1 MIFLYLFIY
10 FLDPYNSVWDARDE
24 AVLSRNLLS
33 ADLAYGRNNS
43 LSSLSSGRGSID
55 YQKALQQQQLNSI
68 GGNRTEQLLP
78 SEYGTTK
85 TNPYYSSSNLSSAG
99 GLSLTGNSLAQTRAS
114 LAEKNLRIQSQQLLL
129 QQQQLKQQQMI
140 LAREQLLRHHH
151 SAEYLNG
158 IGGYGGI
165 ASGRRSHDLSSSLSD
180 PGHGMRSALLEE
192 FRNNK
197 NKKYELRVNYNHNI
211 KIAS

>member
-1 MIFLYLFIY
+1 
-10 FLDPYNSVWDARDE
+10 
-24 AVLSRNLLS
+24 LS
-33 ADLAYGRNNS
+33 G
-43 LSSLSSGRGSID
+43 LSSGRGSID
-55 YQKALQQQQLNSI
+55 YQKALQQQQLSSI
-68 GGNRTEQLLP
+68 GGSRAEQLLS

-85 TNPYYSSSNLSSAG
+85 ANPYYSSSSLSNSG
-99 GLSLTGNSLAQTRAS
+99 GLSSLQTRA
-114 LAEKNLRIQSQQLLL
+114 LAEKNLRIQSQQLMI
-129 QQQQLKQQQMI
+129 QQQQLKQQQII

-165 ASGRRSHDLSSSLSD
+165 SSGRRSHDLSSSISD

-197 NKKYELRVNYNHNI
+197 NKKYELKVNK
-211 KIAS
+211 KIS

>member
-1 MIFLYLFIY
+1 M
-10 FLDPYNSVWDARDE
+10 
-24 AVLSRNLLS
+24 S
-33 ADLAYGRNNS
+33 A
-43 LSSLSSGRGSID
+43 LSSGRGSID
-55 YQKALQQQQLNSI
+55 YQKALQQQQLGSI
-68 GGNRTEQLLP
+68 GGSRAEQLLS

-85 TNPYYSSSNLSSAG
+85 ASPYYNSSNLSNTG
-99 GLSLTGNSLAQTRAS
+99 GLGSLAQTRAAS
-114 LAEKNLRIQSQQLLL
+114 LAEKNLRIQSQQLMI

-165 ASGRRSHDLSSSLSD
+165 ASGRRSHDLSSSISD
-180 PGHGMRSALLEE
+180 PGHGMRSPLLEE

-197 NKKYELRVNYNHNI
+197 NKKYELKVNKNFLIN
-211 KIAS
+211 

>member
-1 MIFLYLFIY
+1 M
-10 FLDPYNSVWDARDE
+10 
-24 AVLSRNLLS
+24 
-33 ADLAYGRNNS
+33 
-43 LSSLSSGRGSID
+43 SSLSSGRGSID
-55 YQKALQQQQLNSI
+55 YQKALQQQQLSSI
-68 GGNRTEQLLP
+68 GGNRTEQLLS

-85 TNPYYSSSNLSSAG
+85 TNPYYSSSNLSSGG
-99 GLSLTGNSLAQTRAS
+99 GLSLTSNSLAQTRAS

-165 ASGRRSHDLSSSLSD
+165 ASGRRSHDLSSSISD

-197 NKKYELRVNYNHNI
+197 NKKYELRVNNNHNI
-211 KIAS
+211 KFLEMGFFIKNFG